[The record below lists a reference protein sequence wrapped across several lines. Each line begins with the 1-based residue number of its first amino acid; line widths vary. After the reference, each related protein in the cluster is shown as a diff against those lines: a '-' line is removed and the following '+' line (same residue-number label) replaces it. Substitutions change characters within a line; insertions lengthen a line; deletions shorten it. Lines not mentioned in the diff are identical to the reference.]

1 MSIPRVLFVSSYIVY
16 IRSSHPPPRQYCPR
30 KYLSRY
36 PRISAN
42 ILRDVVSATGTSADS
57 RRWTRSIPPRLV
69 RLLFSALPLPLAA
82 VPRPSRP
89 SRRRRSVDRPPPPP
103 TTTVQYL
110 YYPNRT
116 LPGNADMIAIPFIYL
131 RLYGRARL
139 YTTLG
144 TYQNRR
150 PPCRGRERPDG
161 AIIIFSDK
169 PTIPSLSYPSRYVR
183 CFVRP
188 RPAGTRPRTPGRPSA
203 AFRFPVATRN
213 AHSAA
218 N

>member
-1 MSIPRVLFVSSYIVY
+1 MTYPFHLPVPFAISRRPSSTTLFLVLAPTLSVGFVPSALFGCVPPTSS
-16 IRSSHPPPRQYCPR
+16 REHHPR

-42 ILRDVVSATGTSADS
+42 ILRDVVSWSPPAPTATLDQPSPRVSS
-57 RRWTRSIPPRLV
+57 RHP
-69 RLLFSALPLPLAA
+69 
-82 VPRPSRP
+82 
-89 SRRRRSVDRPPPPP
+89 RRSDRPPPP

-116 LPGNADMIAIPFIYL
+116 LSGNTDMIAIPFIYL
-131 RLYGRARL
+131 QLYGRARL

-150 PPCRGRERPDG
+150 PPCNGSTDD

-169 PTIPSLSYPSRYVR
+169 PTIPSLSYPSR
-183 CFVRP
+183 FV
-188 RPAGTRPRTPGRPSA
+188 AVHG
-203 AFRFPVATRN
+203 
-213 AHSAA
+213 
-218 N
+218 